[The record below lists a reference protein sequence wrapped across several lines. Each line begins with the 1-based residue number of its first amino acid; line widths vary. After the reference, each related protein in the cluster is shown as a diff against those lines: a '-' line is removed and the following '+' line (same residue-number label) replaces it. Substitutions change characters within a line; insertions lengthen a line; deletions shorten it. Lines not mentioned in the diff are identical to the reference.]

1 MEYPIIVIHQLIR
14 TIDVYDTTIKYKE
27 VVMTSDAATEYTK
40 MLLQF

>member
-1 MEYPIIVIHQLIR
+1 MEYPIIVIYQLIR
-14 TIDVYDTTIKYKE
+14 TIDVYDTTIKNEE